1 MAISFEETPFD
12 FGPRELDKFDEGQ
25 TILLALYVCVLA
37 ICCVT
42 PIVYFIRLQMEYRH
56 HQHLRRLEEA
66 GIIAALH
73 ESQQNRE
80 ENRAARRKY
89 LEERKARIY
98 QLFRSFRLT
107 LQDEHF
113 VCLVDSASIDSL
125 TTDVQNE
132 KDTVDANDQI
142 KRDVENGD
150 NDGVDS
156 RELTCEDGST
166 MIRVPLPGLYVEKKG
181 TRLAPGVCAICLCD
195 YEVGTDVVWSSNA
208 SCEHIFHAECI
219 EAWLMKQRE
228 GPLCPCCRRD
238 FVIDPYDCDGEE
250 WNDRA
255 MELAHTFD
263 SEEVELPLRQDI
275 QEV

>member
-1 MAISFEETPFD
+1 MAISIEKTPFD
-12 FGPRELDKFDEGQ
+12 FGPRELDRFDEGQ

-42 PIVYFIRLQMEYRH
+42 PMVYFIRLQIEYRH

-66 GIIAALH
+66 GIIAALQ
-73 ESQQNRE
+73 ESHQNRE

-89 LEERKARIY
+89 LDERRARIS

-113 VCLVDSASIDSL
+113 VGQVDTTSNECI

-132 KDTVDANDQI
+132 KDTADANDYN
-142 KRDVENGD
+142 KRDLENGD
-150 NDGVDS
+150 NDGVDN
-156 RELTCEDGST
+156 RELTCEDGSS

-181 TRLAPGVCAICLCD
+181 TRLVPGVCAICLCD

-208 SCEHIFHAECI
+208 SCEHVFHAECI

-250 WNDRA
+250 WDNRM

-263 SEEVELPLRQDI
+263 SEEVELSFRQD
-275 QEV
+275 VHV